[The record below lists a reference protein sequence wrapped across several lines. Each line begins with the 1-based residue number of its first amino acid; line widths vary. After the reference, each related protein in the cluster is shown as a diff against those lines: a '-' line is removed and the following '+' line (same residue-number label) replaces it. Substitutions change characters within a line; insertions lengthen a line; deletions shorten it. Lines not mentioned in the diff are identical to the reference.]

1 VVAVSYQ
8 AVMTRVMEA
17 ALASGRAADAIRVV
31 AVSKGR
37 PLDEILA
44 LHRVGVRDF
53 GENRAQELAQKAP
66 LCPDDIRWHFIG
78 PLQSNKVRIVRPV
91 ASMLHSLDRLELATA
106 WMKGQGNPPP
116 VLLEVNVALEPQK
129 HGVAPGEVMATLERL
144 VALDVPVRG
153 LMAIPPVV
161 ERPEEARPFF
171 ARLRGLRDEAAA
183 RWPVVCELSMGMSDD
198 FEVAVAEGAT
208 LIRIGR
214 AIFED

>member
-1 VVAVSYQ
+1 MRYG
-8 AVMTRVMEA
+8 AVMTRVAEA
-17 ALASGRAADAIRVV
+17 AVAAGRSPASVRVV

-37 PLDEILA
+37 SLEEIMHLYGE
-44 LHRVGVRDF
+44 GVRDF

-66 LCPDDIRWHFIG
+66 LAPADIRWHFIG

-91 ASMLHSLDRLELATA
+91 AAVLHSLDRVELATA

-116 VLLEVNVALEPQK
+116 VLLEVNVAMEPQK

-144 VALDVPVRG
+144 SAFDVPVRG
-153 LMAIPPVV
+153 LMTIPPVV
-161 ERPEEARPFF
+161 DRPEAARGFF
-171 ARLRGLRDEAAA
+171 ARMRELRDVAAT
-183 RWPVVCELSMGMSDD
+183 RWPLVSELSMGMSDD
-198 FEVAVAEGAT
+198 FEVAIAEGAT